1 MTDVQDQLNATT
13 LPPPCLADLCVI
25 VTGGASGIGRAVCA
39 SLIDSGAAVGSID
52 RPDTDSP
59 PAGTLSATADLTDG
73 EAVKRAVEN
82 LIQRL
87 GRLDGVVHSAGI
99 GAVGAVDANDDAEWQ
114 DVYDVNVLGV
124 VRVMRSA
131 LPELRKSQHPSVV
144 TVCSVASE
152 SGLSERAVYSASKGA
167 LLALTLS
174 MAADFL
180 ADGVRV
186 NAVAP
191 ATTDTPWVT
200 RLLEAAA
207 DHEQARAAL
216 VARQPLHRL
225 IRPEEVAHAVK
236 YLLDPASASTTG
248 TVLHVD
254 GGFSR
259 LRPAQASTARANGVA
274 S

>member
-1 MTDVQDQLNATT
+1 MTDVQAQPNDATERSA
-13 LPPPCLADLCVI
+13 CLADLCVI

-39 SLIDSGAAVGSID
+39 SLLNSGAAVGSID
-52 RPDTDSP
+52 RPDTEP
-59 PAGTLSATADLTDG
+59 PPRGTLAAPADLTDAN
-73 EAVKRAVEN
+73 AVKRAVEE
-82 LIQRL
+82 LVHRL

-99 GAVGAVDANDDAEWQ
+99 GAVGAVDANEDAEWQ
-114 DVYDVNVLGV
+114 RVYDVNVLGV
-124 VRVMRSA
+124 VRVMRAA
-131 LPELRKSQHPSVV
+131 LPALCESRHPSVV

-167 LLALTLS
+167 LLALTMS
-174 MAADFL
+174 MAADL
-180 ADGVRV
+180 LPKGVRV

-191 ATTDTPWVT
+191 ATTDTPWVA
-200 RLLEAAA
+200 RLLDAAS

-216 VARQPLHRL
+216 VARQPLQRL
-225 IRPEEVAHAVK
+225 IRPEEVAHAVS

-259 LRPAQASTARANGVA
+259 LRPAQAAPAGRGEA